1 MRFGVLSALLLTP
14 AIVSAQP
21 GGKTIEIDLS
31 SFKFTPSEPVFEHGQ
46 RYVLHLSNT
55 SDGGHDLVAKEFFAA
70 AQVDPAD
77 RAKVKDGEVD
87 LKGGASA
94 DIHLTA
100 PAAGRYPFHC
110 SHFLHSTFGMTG
122 AMIVK

>member
-1 MRFGVLSALLLTP
+1 MRLALLPALLLAP
-14 AIVSAQP
+14 VVASAQP
-21 GGKTIEIDLS
+21 GAKTVEIDLS
-31 SFKFTPSEPVFEHGQ
+31 SFKFTPAEPILEHGQ
-46 RYVLHLSNT
+46 RYVLHLVNT

-87 LKGGASA
+87 LKGGTSA

-100 PAAGRYPFHC
+100 PAAGRYSFHC
-110 SHFLHSTFGMTG
+110 SHSCIRPS
-122 AMIVK
+122 A